1 MGLPDN
7 NYQDEPRRHNS
18 SVNREEIIE
27 NNDPILE
34 NESEEFRE
42 DPEWNVSYQGYSY
55 TMVSDDDNDN
65 PANDEDSSGSDTDS
79 DNDDPLTTVNN
90 NYLESELIS
99 NEVNQLSDITLEDLE
114 TSESSFPAPKCP
126 FPEIVNTEIEM
137 QTEIWNTPRE
147 LKSDLPQ
154 IELDSSK
161 TDQILKAMSGF
172 QLPMISIPKW
182 ASEVSEDQWKT
193 ELLQKIRNKTVKSD
207 EVPSSIDFNEYKL
220 K

>member
-7 NYQDEPRRHNS
+7 NYQDEPRRHNGS
-18 SVNREEIIE
+18 TSREEVIE
-27 NNDPILE
+27 NNDPVLE
-34 NESEEFRE
+34 TEPENEFRE

-65 PANDEDSSGSDTDS
+65 PANDDDSSGSDTDS
-79 DNDDPLTTVNN
+79 DNDEPVTTMNN
-90 NYLESELIS
+90 DIIS
-99 NEVNQLSDITLEDLE
+99 NEVNHLSEVTLEDLE
-114 TSESSFPAPKCP
+114 YSENTFPPSIP
-126 FPEIVNTEIEM
+126 FPEITTTEIEM
-137 QTEIWNTPRE
+137 QTEIWNTPRDNKPE
-147 LKSDLPQ
+147 LPQ

-193 ELLQKIRNKTVKSD
+193 ELLQKIRNKTVKTD
-207 EVPSSIDFNEYKL
+207 EVPSSSVEL

>member
-7 NYQDEPRRHNS
+7 NYQDEPRRHNGS
-18 SVNREEIIE
+18 TSREEVIE
-27 NNDPILE
+27 NNDPVLE
-34 NESEEFRE
+34 TEPENEFRE

-65 PANDEDSSGSDTDS
+65 PANDDDSSGSDTDS
-79 DNDDPLTTVNN
+79 DNDEPVTTMNN
-90 NYLESELIS
+90 EIIS
-99 NEVNQLSDITLEDLE
+99 NEVNHLSEVTLEDLE
-114 TSESSFPAPKCP
+114 NSENTFPAPSIP
-126 FPEIVNTEIEM
+126 FPEITTTEIEM
-137 QTEIWNTPRE
+137 QTEIWNTPRDNKPE
-147 LKSDLPQ
+147 LPQ

-193 ELLQKIRNKTVKSD
+193 ELLQKIRNKTVKTD
-207 EVPSSIDFNEYKL
+207 EVPSSSVEL

>member
-7 NYQDEPRRHNS
+7 NYQDEPRRHNGS
-18 SVNREEIIE
+18 TSREEVID
-27 NNDPILE
+27 NNDPVLE
-34 NESEEFRE
+34 IEPENEFRE

-65 PANDEDSSGSDTDS
+65 PANDDDSSGSDTDS
-79 DNDDPLTTVNN
+79 DNEEPVTTMNN
-90 NYLESELIS
+90 DNIESEIIS
-99 NEVNQLSDITLEDLE
+99 NDVSHLSEITLEDLE
-114 TSESSFPAPKCP
+114 NADNIFPSTP
-126 FPEIVNTEIEM
+126 FPEIITTEIEM
-137 QTEIWNTPRE
+137 QTEIWNTPRDHKPE
-147 LKSDLPQ
+147 LPQ

-193 ELLQKIRNKTVKSD
+193 ELLQKIRNKTVKTED
-207 EVPSSIDFNEYKL
+207 NVIPSTSMEL

>member
-7 NYQDEPRRHNS
+7 NYQDEPRRHNGS
-18 SVNREEIIE
+18 TSREEVIE

-34 NESEEFRE
+34 TEPENEFRE

-65 PANDEDSSGSDTDS
+65 PANDDDSSGSDTDS
-79 DNDDPLTTVNN
+79 DNDEPVTTMNN
-90 NYLESELIS
+90 EIIS
-99 NEVNQLSDITLEDLE
+99 NEVNHLSEVTLEDLE
-114 TSESSFPAPKCP
+114 NSENTFPPSIP
-126 FPEIVNTEIEM
+126 FPEITTTEIEM
-137 QTEIWNTPRE
+137 QTEIWNTPRDHKPE
-147 LKSDLPQ
+147 LPQ

-193 ELLQKIRNKTVKSD
+193 ELLQKIRNKTVKTD
-207 EVPSSIDFNEYKL
+207 EVPSSSVEL